1 MLKWHRTALACLLL
15 GGLAADS
22 GAEPMRFSGAKP
34 VTVRAAPLQSFEIGN
49 SDRTVFGDLEWL
61 GGLELTGSS
70 RHFGALSGLT
80 VSDDGRDFV
89 AVTDNGFWVSGRIE
103 SNGQGAPTALSDVT
117 MAPLRDRS
125 GAVLNL
131 KSSADAEAVARAT
144 INGRPVFLVAF
155 ERNHRIEAYPR
166 AIPGQ
171 RVAEDARP
179 IRYNAPAGIRRLG
192 ANKGI
197 EAIAVGPPDTPA
209 AGLTVMFAERGR
221 PAGSDIPA
229 WLVRPDGTA
238 RAFAVR
244 QRDRFDITDAVF
256 LANGDVV
263 ILERRFD
270 YSTGIFMR
278 LRRLPFTALGAGRV
292 VDGPVMMTADFT
304 DQIDNMEA
312 LATHREADGST
323 VFTILSDDN
332 RSFLQR
338 TLLLRFRL
346 REPEAG
352 ITPRSRPQ
360 ASAE

>member
-1 MLKWHRTALACLLL
+1 
-15 GGLAADS
+15 
-22 GAEPMRFSGAKP
+22 MRFAGAKP
-34 VTVRAAPLQSFEIGN
+34 VTVRAAPLSSFEIGN
-49 SDRTVFGDLEWL
+49 ADRIIFGDLEWL

-70 RHFGALSGLT
+70 RHFGALSGVTL
-80 VSDDGRDFV
+80 SDDGRDFV

-103 SNGQGAPTALSDVT
+103 SDGQGAPVALSDVT
-117 MAPLRDRS
+117 MAPLRDRT

-131 KSSADAEAVARAT
+131 KSSADAEAITQAT
-144 INGRPVFLVAF
+144 VNGRPVFLVAF
-155 ERNHRIEAYPR
+155 ERNHRIEVYPR
-166 AIPGQ
+166 ATGKDPVSEG
-171 RVAEDARP
+171 ARP
-179 IRYNAPAGIRRLG
+179 IRFNAPAGIRRLG

-197 EAIAVGPPDTPA
+197 EAIAAGLPDTPA
-209 AGLTVMFAERGR
+209 AGLTIMFAERGR

-229 WLVRPDGTA
+229 WLVQPDGTA
-238 RAFAVR
+238 RAFRVR
-244 QRDRFDITDAVF
+244 QRDRFDVTDAVF

-278 LRRLPFTALGAGRV
+278 LRRLPFSTLRTGRT
-292 VDGPVMMTADFT
+292 VDGPIMMTADFT

-312 LATHREADGST
+312 LGTHREADGST

-332 RSFLQR
+332 RSVLQR

-352 ITPRSRPQ
+352 ITPLPRPQ